1 MLKKFKKTKYFSII
15 CSVLFVM
22 LTAGLT
28 YAAAQVIN
36 NYYGNTTVNQSAS
49 DGALGAVTATGG
61 ICTGSEPATTMCNL
75 SVYDLS
81 SQTAINSATTL
92 TAGTDLTV
100 NGNVTLGNA
109 TSDIITPTGYF
120 TYARIGTGSTFGH
133 ISTVGADEL
142 GVEGNVEID
151 GTTYLDGETF
161 VERFTQGGT
170 VLASSTTAAVG
181 VLTAAQIT
189 TYSQIDYTPG
199 NLAVSL
205 TLPATST
212 MTALIPNTGDM
223 ITFRIRNLDSVAA
236 TSTTIVAGA
245 GIDLI
250 ENENGDVV
258 IEGGNEAFLRFRRE
272 SDTDVT
278 VSVDEY
284 IAAD

>member
-15 CSVLFVM
+15 SSVMFVF
-22 LTAGLT
+22 ASVGLT

-36 NYYGNTTVNQSAS
+36 NYYGNTIVNLSGEETQT
-49 DGALGAVTATGG
+49 LGSVTATGG
-61 ICTGSEPATTMCNL
+61 ICSGSEPATTMCNL

-100 NGNVTLGNA
+100 
-109 TSDIITPTGYF
+109 TSG
-120 TYARIGTGSTFGH
+120 ARVGTGSTGTH
-133 ISTVGADEL
+133 LTALADDSL
-142 GVEGNVEID
+142 LVEGQSEYD
-151 GTTYLDGETF
+151 GTAWFDGATF
-161 VERFTQGGT
+161 TERLTQGGT

-212 MTALIPNTGDM
+212 MATLIPNTGDM
-223 ITFRIRNLDSVAA
+223 VTFRIRNLDATAA
-236 TSTTIVAGA
+236 TSTTIVAGT